1 MAQRKTGT
9 RNAPGN
15 APRKKNGTGCL
26 IWLVALLVTL
36 LLFVFNWERIRSTLE
51 STGFI
56 DAVGGLDDPATG
68 PGKGDGSLD
77 PGSRPDEKPEAKPS
91 VKPGDKPSA
100 KPEAAAPPVAAPAD
114 TPAAPVTPVTP
125 GPETAKPGSAKP
137 GSAKPGASGAVAPP
151 VASPMELV
159 KSTRVAVLYFI
170 RVDDDGV
177 ISRHEVKRT
186 VGASDSPMTDALDAL
201 MAGPNA
207 DELNRGFI
215 SLIPADTRLLSAQ
228 VRGSTAYLN
237 FNEAFM
243 YNRYGIEGYAGQL
256 KQIVYTATGYSTV
269 KDVQILIEGQKRDY
283 LGGDGV
289 YIGKPLSRASF

>member
-1 MAQRKTGT
+1 M
-9 RNAPGN
+9 
-15 APRKKNGTGCL
+15 
-26 IWLVALLVTL
+26 LLVTL
-36 LLFVFNWERIRSTLE
+36 LLFVFSWDKIKSTLA

-56 DAVGGLDDPATG
+56 DAIDSRPPATA
-68 PGKGDGSLD
+68 PVEPISGDGSL
-77 PGSRPDEKPEAKPS
+77 GPEQ
-91 VKPGDKPSA
+91 
-100 KPEAAAPPVAAPAD
+100 PPASFQPTEPKAAPASPATRPAPQEVPQTAVPKPAD
-114 TPAAPVTPVTP
+114 PAATTTPAAKPQAAPKETPVTSP
-125 GPETAKPGSAKP
+125 
-137 GSAKPGASGAVAPP
+137 APK
-151 VASPMELV
+151 ASPMEVV

-186 VGASDSPMTDALDAL
+186 IDASDSPMTDALNAL
-201 MAGPNA
+201 MAGPDA
-207 DELNRGFI
+207 DELARGYI
-215 SLIPADTRLLSAQ
+215 SLIPSDARLLSAQ

-256 KQIVYTATGYSTV
+256 KQIVYTATGFPTV
-269 KDVQILIEGQKRDY
+269 KDVQVLIDGQTRDY